1 MPLHGEF
8 KQPGGKLV
16 VVDLELSDGRLTDV
30 HVSGDFFLEP
40 PEALDDIVAALTGA
54 PAEAGEDD
62 LAARIDGKLG
72 PDVMLMG
79 FDARGVAVA
88 VRRAVTDDS
97 PRERL

>member
-1 MPLHGEF
+1 M
-8 KQPGGKLV
+8 
-16 VVDLELSDGRLTDV
+16 
-30 HVSGDFFLEP
+30 
-40 PEALDDIVAALTGA
+40 AALTGA

-88 VRRAVTDDS
+88 VRRAVTDGS